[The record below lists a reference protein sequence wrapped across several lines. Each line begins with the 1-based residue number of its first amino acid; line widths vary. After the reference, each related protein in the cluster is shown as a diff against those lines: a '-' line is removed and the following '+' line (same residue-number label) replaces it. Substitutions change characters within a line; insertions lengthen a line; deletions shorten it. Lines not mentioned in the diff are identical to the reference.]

1 MQIICTKYQQQI
13 LLDALSGGGLTCSGF
28 CCPAESLGCDD
39 LPDVCRMSCEECLK
53 DRLNWRIEE

>member
-1 MQIICTKYQQQI
+1 MQIICTEHQQLI
-13 LLDALSGGGLTCSGF
+13 FLDALYSSGII
-28 CCPAESLGCDD
+28 CPAEALGIDD